1 MKRYILSIVM
11 LILCTHII
19 VGQSV
24 DWLLEPSNY
33 ADISYMGHDLF
44 KFKTKG
50 KCGIYNASKQEIVL
64 EARYD
69 SITNMVED
77 HSIALDATGEKI
89 LAIINEQGGVKDLSS
104 RNYVVSSYP
113 HFKEGYMVYG
123 DLNENLYGYLDKNGR
138 TAIEPQFYQATPFQK
153 GIASVKYSNEQYGL
167 INTTGSTAMF
177 SDTEFLFLSSL
188 VNGQLIGKTNSTRG
202 GNQLKIYQLEGAK
215 LKEVKNL
222 ESKVGNITVSGNLT
236 QIGCALNNH
245 IYYLDNQQRITKA
258 NYSVSLPQVSDITTT
273 IVSESQKTL
282 GKKSIRDTF
291 QLTYEG
297 HPFMD
302 ELFKNAAIYDD
313 KYIVARSNQGALGIL
328 EFSPTSAV
336 HLKSPTQ
343 TIVFHH
349 NEKQGIEI
357 PIVVQ
362 DVDLSKVRFYIEDN
376 GVRQQ
381 LTTVNGNLIVP
392 YFIEDNQFDNVKKSN
407 IIIAIT
413 KNEMD
418 WQKQS
423 VGISSMHENGY
434 TINISGPQTTAADGT
449 AIITITVQAKNKG
462 ANISANISVNGQ
474 SQGSI
479 NGQYRTITQQKSVP
493 KGKALSFSFNVVVAE
508 KGCPSMQI
516 SKTLSI
522 NNPNKKTSIDSDL
535 KPIKIH

>member
-1 MKRYILSIVM
+1 MKRCISSIVV
-11 LILCTHII
+11 LILCIHVV

-50 KCGIYNASKQEIVL
+50 KCGIYNALKQEIVL

-69 SITNMVED
+69 SITNMVEG
-77 HSIALDATGEKI
+77 HSIALDATGENI
-89 LAIINEQGGVKDLSS
+89 LAIINELGGVKDLSS
-104 RNYVVSSYP
+104 RNYTVSNYP
-113 HFKEGYMVYG
+113 YFKEGYMVYG
-123 DLNENLYGYLDKNGR
+123 DLNVNLYGYLDKNGR
-138 TAIEPQFYQATPFQK
+138 IAIEPQFYQATPFQQ
-153 GIASVKYSNEQYGL
+153 GIASVKYPNEQYGL
-167 INTTGSTAMF
+167 INTTGSTAML
-177 SDTEFLFLSSL
+177 SDTEFLFLSSP
-188 VNGQLIGKTNSTRG
+188 VNGQIIGKTNSTRG

-215 LKEVKNL
+215 LKEVKTL

-245 IYYLDNQQRITKA
+245 IYYLDNQQRITRA
-258 NYSVSLPQVSDITTT
+258 NYSASLPQVSDIEAT
-273 IVSESQKTL
+273 IVNESQKIL
-282 GKKSIRDTF
+282 GKKRIGDNF

-313 KYIVARSNQGALGIL
+313 KYIVARSNQGALGVL
-328 EFSPTSAV
+328 GFSPTSAV
-336 HLKSPTQ
+336 HLKSPVQ
-343 TIVFHH
+343 TIVFYH
-349 NEKQGIEI
+349 NEKQEVEI
-357 PIVVQ
+357 PIMAQ
-362 DVDLSKVRFYIEDN
+362 DVDLSNVRFYIEEN

-381 LTTVNGNLIVP
+381 LTTVNGNVIVP
-392 YFIEDNQFDNVKKSN
+392 CFITDSQFDNVKKGN
-407 IIIAIT
+407 IIIIIT
-413 KNEMD
+413 KNDMD
-418 WQKQS
+418 WQKQLI
-423 VGISSMHENGY
+423 GISSVHEKGY

-449 AIITITVQAKNKG
+449 AMITITVQAKNKA

-493 KGKALSFSFNVVVAE
+493 KGKTLSFSFNVVVTE
-508 KGCPSMQI
+508 EGCPSFQI

-522 NNPNKKTSIDSDL
+522 SNPDKKTSTDSEF